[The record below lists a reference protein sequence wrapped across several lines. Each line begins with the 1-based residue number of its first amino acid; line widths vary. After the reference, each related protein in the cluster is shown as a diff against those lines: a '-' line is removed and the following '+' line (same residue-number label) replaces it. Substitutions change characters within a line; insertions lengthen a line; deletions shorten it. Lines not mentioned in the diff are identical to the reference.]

1 MPGGVIEFFQV
12 YITMVMATLAGVM
25 LGLFASAL
33 APNANSAPLL
43 VIILMLPQIVLAGA
57 LVPLPTSVSAPTSTR
72 WAFEALM
79 SITGTGSDVAKDICW
94 ALPPDVRKAM
104 TLEDKTANGCNCLGR
119 AMLKE
124 ENCNYPGLGEFYNP
138 AIDQPPP
145 VEPAS
150 LGEPP
155 PEPVLPERPVQP
167 ADQSDNVAMA
177 DFFTKL
183 QEWETQATAIQEDY
197 KRQIE
202 DYQVKSELYKSEII
216 TYQEELIKW
225 QIAQASAITPA
236 EGIVNTFYTGIGW
249 SFVDKENLPAYWAK
263 IINTWLVQLG
273 IISILFVAIL
283 YLQKRKDVV

>member
-1 MPGGVIEFFQV
+1 
-12 YITMVMATLAGVM
+12 MVKPAGKLTLAGMM

-57 LVPLPTSVSAPTSTR
+57 LVPLPTFVSAPTSTR

-79 SITGTGSDVAKDICW
+79 SITGTGSDVAADICW
-94 ALPPDVRKAM
+94 ALPPDVRAAM
-104 TLEDKTANGCNCLGR
+104 TPEDKVTYGCNCLGLK
-119 AMLKE
+119 MLKE
-124 ENCNYPGLGEFYNP
+124 ENCNFPGLGEFYNP

-145 VEPAS
+145 VEPPA

-155 PEPVLPERPVQP
+155 PEPVLPERPVEP

-177 DFFTKL
+177 DFFVKL
-183 QEWETQATAIQEDY
+183 KEWETQATAIQADY

-202 DYQVKSELYKSEII
+202 DYQAKSELYKSEII

-225 QIAQASAITPA
+225 QIAQAAAVTPA
-236 EGIVNTFYTGIGW
+236 EGVVDTFYTGVGW
-249 SFVDKENLPAYWAK
+249 SFVDKENPQAYWTK
-263 IINTWLVQLG
+263 IISTWLVQLG

-283 YLQKRKDVV
+283 FLQKRKDVI